1 MLREWKFLQRLQKC
15 PRSNLLIMKT
25 VITVDDN
32 GVITFPKGY
41 LDGLGWEEGDLLEW
55 INHEDGT
62 FELRKIDNA

>member
-1 MLREWKFLQRLQKC
+1 
-15 PRSNLLIMKT
+15 MKT